1 MRWFFPVVTA
11 GIRQVSWPD
20 NCTGGD
26 RFRLRMSLQEKRAE
40 DAGMISLTMPRKKI
54 SAKVNN
60 QRDLA
65 LAA

>member
-1 MRWFFPVVTA
+1 
-11 GIRQVSWPD
+11 
-20 NCTGGD
+20 
-26 RFRLRMSLQEKRAE
+26 MSLQEKRAE

-54 SAKVNN
+54 SAKVNT